1 MTHYVPATYAQAVF
15 TGTKEEFKSAMENA
29 SALIQPLR
37 DLTPNSGAYW
47 NEADINEPNW
57 EHAFFGD
64 NYAELKKI
72 KAKYDPNRMFRVW
85 NGVGGTR
92 PETGSEHVGL

>member
-1 MTHYVPATYAQAVF
+1 M
-15 TGTKEEFKSAMENA
+15 
-29 SALIQPLR
+29 IQPLR
-37 DLTPNSGAYW
+37 EMTPNSGAYW

-57 EHAFFGD
+57 EHAFWGD